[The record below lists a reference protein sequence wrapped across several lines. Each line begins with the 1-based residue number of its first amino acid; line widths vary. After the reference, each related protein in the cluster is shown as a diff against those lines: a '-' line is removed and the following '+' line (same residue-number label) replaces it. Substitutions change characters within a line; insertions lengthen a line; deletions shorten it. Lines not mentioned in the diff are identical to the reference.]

1 MASSEKT
8 FLGDYDFA
16 VVGSASE
23 GPGLSYV
30 YPGARPADAAAAAKS
45 ERVSY
50 WEVAGT
56 RTEAN
61 RFTRSDDICVRVHPR
76 SAHAWTGI
84 FEATMS
90 TNWGAHGVVALPDRK
105 NLAVC
110 CHGEVYRACA
120 ENPGDWETIV
130 SGVETPPIVLEALEL
145 VLFVCF
151 TDIVAWGRPGKAWQ
165 TDQPGQL
172 VYDDLRVERIEGDT
186 LQATGSSPPGTTRR
200 YRVDLNTGRSEE
212 IPLGVP
218 PTDD

>member
-1 MASSEKT
+1 MT
-8 FLGDYDFA
+8 DPTLW
-16 VVGSASE
+16 
-23 GPGLSYV
+23 
-30 YPGARPADAAAAAKS
+30 RAAGIPT
-45 ERVSY
+45 VPL
-50 WEVAGT
+50 
-56 RTEAN
+56 
-61 RFTRSDDICVRVHPR
+61 RSRWV
-76 SAHAWTGI
+76 T
-84 FEATMS
+84 
-90 TNWGAHGVVALPDRK
+90 
-105 NLAVC
+105 
-110 CHGEVYRACA
+110 
-120 ENPGDWETIV
+120 
-130 SGVETPPIVLEALEL
+130 GVETPPTVLEALEL